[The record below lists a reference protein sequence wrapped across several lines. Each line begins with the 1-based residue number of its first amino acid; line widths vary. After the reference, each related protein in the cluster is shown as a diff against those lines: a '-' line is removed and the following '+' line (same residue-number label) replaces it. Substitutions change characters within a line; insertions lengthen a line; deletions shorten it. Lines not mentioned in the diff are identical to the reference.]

1 MTRISAAQHR
11 LQHASDLA
19 AVLDA
24 AYEAFE
30 RMLSVIHPVQD
41 PASGLF
47 AAFVMAAASA
57 ANGRNALALAP
68 SLTGHPLL
76 TVPAEQRPW
85 PGEPPE
91 RVAEV
96 VAGLSQLVAGHLAQ
110 AAACAPDTGD
120 RAACRHAAQSARD
133 ICGLLTSSSRP

>member
-1 MTRISAAQHR
+1 MTDTAHQR
-11 LQHASDLA
+11 LQEADGLA

-30 RMLSVIHPVQD
+30 GMLSVIHPVQD
-41 PASGLF
+41 PASDQF

-68 SLTGHPLL
+68 SLPGHPLL
-76 TVPAEQRPW
+76 AVPAERQPW
-85 PGEPPE
+85 SGEPPE

-96 VAGLSQLVAGHLAQ
+96 VAGLSHLAAERLAD
-110 AAACAPDTGD
+110 AAASAPDTSD
-120 RAACRHAAQSARD
+120 VAACRDAAQSARE
-133 ICGLLTSSSRP
+133 ICGLLSTRP

>member
-11 LQHASDLA
+11 LQHASGLA

-30 RMLSVIHPVQD
+30 GMLSVIHLVQD
-41 PASGLF
+41 PASDLF

-68 SLTGHPLL
+68 SLPGHPLL
-76 TVPAEQRPW
+76 TVPSGQRPW

-133 ICGLLTSSSRP
+133 ICGLLSSSRP

>member
-1 MTRISAAQHR
+1 MTRIDAAQQR
-11 LQHASDLA
+11 LQQASDLA

-30 RMLSVIHPVQD
+30 GMVSVIHPVQD

-68 SLTGHPLL
+68 SLPGHPLAA
-76 TVPAEQRPW
+76 VPAEQQ
-85 PGEPPE
+85 PGF
-91 RVAEV
+91 R
-96 VAGLSQLVAGHLAQ
+96 
-110 AAACAPDTGD
+110 
-120 RAACRHAAQSARD
+120 
-133 ICGLLTSSSRP
+133 